1 MNEKQMN
8 LLRNEFGVRLQE
20 NVQLANYTTIN
31 VGGPAD
37 ALLIVHSAEELE
49 RYISKLWNM
58 GQQFIL
64 LGSGSNILISDRG
77 IRGVVVINHAHNIKI
92 QSCNE
97 PICARAD
104 SGTNMATLSRQ
115 CALRGLSGLEWAISL
130 PGTVGGAVYGNA
142 GAFGQDVSC
151 NLLLAEI
158 LHPQEGKQN
167 WSKDK
172 LEFSYRSSIL
182 KRMGSGVIILSATFQ
197 MQPGD
202 IEQIKAQ
209 MEAYKSKRSTAQPI
223 GPSMGSVFRN
233 PEGNKAGRLIEAA
246 GLKGKTIGG
255 AEISLQHANFIMNQ
269 GKASAREILD
279 LINLIKLTM
288 EDKFN
293 IHLQLEIQFIGDW
306 DSSEMKIIDQFSKE
320 KTQL

>member
-49 RYISKLWNM
+49 KYINKLWNLDTH
-58 GQQFIL
+58 FVIV
-64 LGSGSNILISDRG
+64 GSGSNILISDRG

-97 PICARAD
+97 PIYARAE

-115 CALRGLSGLEWAISL
+115 CALRGLSGLEWAVTL

-151 NLLLAEI
+151 NLLFAEI
-158 LHPQEGKQN
+158 LQPQEGKQN
-167 WSKDK
+167 WSKDR
-172 LEFSYRSSIL
+172 LEFGYRSSIL
-182 KRMGSGVIILSATFQ
+182 KRMESGIIILSATFH

-209 MEAYKSKRSTAQPI
+209 MEAYKSKRLTTQPI
-223 GPSMGSVFRN
+223 GASMGSVFRN
-233 PEGNKAGRLIEAA
+233 PEGDKAGRLIEAA
-246 GLKGKTIGG
+246 GLKGKKIGE
-255 AEISLQHANFIMNQ
+255 AEISPQHANFIMNR
-269 GKASAREILD
+269 GKASAKDILD
-279 LINLIKLTM
+279 LINLIELTI
-288 EDKFN
+288 EDKFSF
-293 IHLQLEIQFIGDW
+293 HLQLEIQFLGDW
-306 DSSEMKIIDQFSKE
+306 DSSEKKRINQFSME
-320 KTQL
+320 KTQS